1 MKAATLLYSKSFLVT
16 TIAFGILMI
25 LFEYAIGSD
34 IDILS
39 FLLTTI
45 LFGLT
50 MSLVFVALQISEL
63 KRLGVKELTS
73 ESLSV
78 EQRKS
83 FVSKL
88 TKQKAFER
96 ININP
101 VFSKMNIRKTDNGL
115 RIKTPITMKS
125 FGEIITIEYHQA
137 LANDPLEITVTSR
150 PKIKTTMVDL
160 GKNMENVNELY
171 KLLK

>member
-78 EQRKS
+78 EQKKS

-125 FGEIITIEYHQA
+125 FGEIITIEYRQA